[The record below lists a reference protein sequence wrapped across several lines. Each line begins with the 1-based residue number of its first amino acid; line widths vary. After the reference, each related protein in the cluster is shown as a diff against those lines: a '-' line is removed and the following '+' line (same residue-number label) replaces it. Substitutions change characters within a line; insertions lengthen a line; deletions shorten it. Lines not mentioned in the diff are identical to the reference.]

1 MATLMEAGALKSF
14 LQVACISLAYLGMDD
29 FYIPTI
35 RKATTSKVGVIASY
49 LIEADDL

>member
-29 FYIPTI
+29 FYILTI
-35 RKATTSKVGVIASY
+35 RKATKVEAIASY
-49 LIEADDL
+49 LIIEADDL